1 MNIINFFVNLIKDP
15 RTAIA
20 SWIAMGVAPTL
31 GFIFLIV
38 FIETGVVFF
47 PFLPGDSLLFAA
59 GFFAAPD
66 TQTGVSALPLF
77 ALLPV
82 VWCAP
87 IIGDQCNYWIGHF
100 FGRRILESGKVKAMT
115 PERIE
120 KTEKMIEKWGPLAV
134 FLGRFFPFIRTFMPF
149 ISGISGMRWSRF
161 TTFSVLGGLC
171 WSTLFTLLGY
181 FFGGIPAV
189 QKHFE
194 LVIIAILVLSLIPTI
209 VGLLKAKF
217 GKKKPAAEDTAET
230 ADAE

>member
-66 TQTGVSALPLF
+66 AKTGVSALPLF

-134 FLGRFFPFIRTFMPF
+134 FLPVHPHVHAVHLRHFRHALEPLHAVLRARRPVLVHAVHAARLFLRRHSGR
-149 ISGISGMRWSRF
+149 
-161 TTFSVLGGLC
+161 
-171 WSTLFTLLGY
+171 
-181 FFGGIPAV
+181 
-189 QKHFE
+189 
-194 LVIIAILVLSLIPTI
+194 
-209 VGLLKAKF
+209 
-217 GKKKPAAEDTAET
+217 AEAF
-230 ADAE
+230 

>member
-66 TQTGVSALPLF
+66 AQTGVSALPLF

-100 FGRRILESGKVKAMT
+100 FGRRIIESGKVKAMT

-161 TTFSVLGGLC
+161 TPFSVLGGLC
-171 WSTLFTLLGY
+171 WLFLRRYSGRAEAFRIGDY
-181 FFGGIPAV
+181 CDSCAVADSDDHRPAQGQVRQEEAGCRGHCGNRRRRISSV
-189 QKHFE
+189 Q
-194 LVIIAILVLSLIPTI
+194 SS
-209 VGLLKAKF
+209 
-217 GKKKPAAEDTAET
+217 
-230 ADAE
+230 